1 MECVRTPDGDSL
13 ELHHVAAAPAAPR
26 ILLLHGLEGSPQSH
40 YVGGILAGARVRGWG
55 VTLMVFRGCG
65 STPNLAR
72 RFYHSGETTD
82 LALVYQTL
90 STRWPDCSWLLA
102 GVSLGGN
109 VLLKWLGERDGDVD
123 GRIRAA
129 AVVSVPYDLEAGAI
143 RISRGSARIY
153 DRRFLSSLR
162 RKALA
167 KLERYP
173 DLFDR
178 GALER
183 ARSVFEFDEAVT
195 APVHGFSSAHDYY
208 QQSSSLRFLSRVK
221 VPTLLLSAADD
232 PFLPSEVLERV
243 ANVAATN
250 PALLV
255 EFHERG
261 GHVGFVSGAVPW
273 RPLYYAERRVLQHFD
288 AMMEQALGRRYD

>member
-1 MECVRTPDGDSL
+1 MRTPDGDSL

-26 ILLLHGLEGSPQSH
+26 ILLLHGLEGSPRSH
-40 YVGGILAGARVRGWG
+40 YVGGILAAARVRGWG
-55 VTLMVFRGCG
+55 VTLLVFRGCG
-65 STPNLAR
+65 ATPNLAR

-109 VLLKWLGERDGDVD
+109 VLLKWLGERDVD

-178 GALER
+178 SALER
-183 ARSVFEFDEAVT
+183 ARNVFEFDEAVT

-232 PFLPSEVLERV
+232 PFLPPEVLERV
-243 ANVAATN
+243 AKVAATN

-288 AMMEQALGRRYD
+288 AMMEQAHGRRYD